1 MGIVRGDVA
10 AATAGNQSFVNA
22 DDATVIDARDG
33 AIVIDNPGLLTQG
46 QYMRLGPDLMIVGP
60 DGEKVLLTDYFAMQT
75 PPDLNGPGAMTISGN
90 LASALAGPRAP
101 GQVAQAGEQLAQAAE
116 AIGTVTRM
124 DGEVFATRADGTRVR
139 LQSGDEVFQGDVLE
153 TGADGAVG
161 ITFVDNTEMSLGA
174 DGRMVLDE
182 MIYDPDGGDGS
193 SQFSLVSGVFSFVSG
208 QIAKSGPDAMQVN
221 TPVATIGIR
230 GTKGVIKV
238 LGADTDGDGEEDLR
252 MEVSLLDSGEIVVTT
267 FQGSTQVIN
276 QVFTGFR
283 VVQISGRN
291 VLTGPSQEETQS
303 FQVTREY
310 FEDSGVN
317 TALRYLPSQNQNEE
331 PPEKQQAPEGGKPD
345 ELNPNLDPDGPALEQ
360 SLVEQIIRVV
370 LGNKEIREAAGL
382 PPMPPGD
389 PQPATPI
396 ILAPDNVQSG
406 TGNTGDDD
414 DDDDD
419 QIVDSGLVEDDNTV
433 LAPPPFEEITV
444 SGTFNAADSTKAYRV
459 FGSSSTDTVT
469 TGSGN
474 DIIYGG
480 GGGDYLQSN
489 DGDDT
494 VYGGAGADTVVGGSG
509 RGNDVYYGGDE
520 GGADDSAD
528 DVLVYTSAGSGVT
541 VDLRLGTASGP
552 DIDSDRISG
561 FEHVISAGG
570 DDILKGNG
578 AANRLQSGGGNDI
591 LIGDAGDD
599 TLEGGT
605 GDDTYAYIA
614 NGRAW
619 GSDTIDDAGGTDTLD
634 LTQAS
639 GNEPVK
645 LYLADADGDGAAD
658 DLVAEYL
665 DGSRQTVLNHTGA
678 GRLERVRAADEV
690 DGIID
695 EFTIRDGGAATG
707 GNDILYGTASAD
719 TLNGGTGDDVLFGND
734 GDDTLHMSAGEDV
747 LLGGAGND
755 TYIFSADAIE
765 GFVEDTGGTDTL
777 YVDAAQLAP
786 YHTFPIDAEIRTDG
800 DMYMRFANGT
810 SVHVADQGSGNGIE
824 TYVESYSGSP
834 TSYAVR
840 TSTQGA
846 TGLNDFLIGTSA
858 AESLNGGGGDD
869 MVAGGGGNDT
879 LTATGGTDL
888 LLGGF
893 GNDTYRIDAN
903 STAEIYDANGS
914 DTLDLGAE
922 FLVSAGRT
930 AGTHTY
936 LTFSNN
942 KSAYI
947 YSQGHVDSRI
957 ETITFGGGTYLLAGG
972 AVGSAGNDLV
982 LAEQTSNAQS
992 LTGDAGNDLLYAVA
1006 AMGTVAMDGGDGN
1019 DLLISSYGNDT
1030 LTGGTGDD
1038 TLRGGNGDDT
1048 YAYTTAT
1055 WGHDVI
1061 EEVADSATVGDPGQ
1075 NDTIDLSA
1083 AGVGLPVDGSQDGND
1098 MLLTFS
1104 SGSTIRIKDWYAGNR
1119 VEKLVTAEGTW
1130 YLTDLDY
1137 TGWRVDSNNAEIMV
1151 GGQSSVSGG
1160 FGDDLIFMGDYPG
1173 GGSVTPGPGND
1184 TIHGN
1189 STEGGTI
1196 FYSGTGFGQDVLASA
1211 PGRMDTVYFS
1221 GGSTSALENADLVDG
1236 NLVLS
1241 IGGSGDR
1248 LTVEDVAGLER
1259 VQVYDHASATTR
1271 TFGVTQG
1278 STRVHM
1284 SATWDFSSPAGGYD
1298 PSLDTMSVSVDGTVY
1313 DLTPAEAAAI
1323 GITATGVTGAT
1334 QALQVLANQIQS
1346 NLPNLVVATH
1356 DGPILTVTATDDDT
1370 YFSRADGGLG
1380 GAVVYVSTFDG
1391 HGLYVGTDG
1400 ADLLDLGGMYD
1411 GTILVGGAGNDDLR
1425 GGGDSDNIFGGADDD
1440 RLDGQSGA
1448 DYLDGGDGNDTL
1460 LGDGESWSSGNDTL
1474 IGGAGADWLD
1484 GGGSNDLLQGGDG
1497 NDTLIGGAGV
1507 DTLHG
1512 GAGDDLITDAL
1523 ESTSSTVT
1531 GGAGNDTITVY
1542 GGDVDGGDGDDV
1554 IEFAQE
1560 YASGTAQGG
1569 AGNDTITFN
1578 ARSSFI
1584 TYDGGAGDRDMLK
1597 TDVDYIRDP
1606 TLSLADFSGHFTNF
1620 EGIKLDDAGSAGL
1633 SITTA
1638 DFDALA
1644 LPGETLFIDGDSD
1657 DILRGDGSWTDAG
1670 TTTLYDGV
1678 WRTLT
1683 NGTRTIYLAEG
1694 SGVDYSSM
1702 TTVFNAPQVTT
1713 PDTVYRER
1721 DGVGGITT
1729 TGASVVDNTSP
1740 DFDGGYVRITRSGA
1754 WNTGDTLDI
1763 DTTNPALFQKTGIG
1777 PGYTVEFSYSPIGT
1791 IDATENG
1798 QTTSL
1803 RIDLTAGATA
1813 SIVESLIEAIRLTY
1827 GATLPAGETFTVE
1840 VADGDGHLTTTT
1852 TTVTTDY
1859 QPVWTGTTGHWEDA
1873 ANWNETPVDGETA
1886 NLIAAASDVTFGAIG
1901 SQQQTLAGLNIG
1913 GALTIAGGHLTVTD
1927 TFTSDSGAS
1936 LTVNGGHLTIDTGTG
1951 APIDS
1956 ATLSA
1961 GTLELGA
1968 GTGLLTSQF
1977 SFSGGTLQLAGSY
1990 AGVVAGTDFSWTG
2003 GAISGQGMLLI
2014 DDATPYFQ
2022 PGAALMLDEAVLGF
2036 RTDATVSGLNLT
2048 GNGALL
2054 ADLDVN
2060 LTIEDSAIAVAALS
2074 ADSTANVTMRSTSGM
2089 DVTVGYAD
2097 MTYSDLTLDT
2107 AGGDIRLTHTG
2118 GENGYRSEYATFTT
2132 TNSAGAAGNVE
2143 VVAHEDLSLSTFRAE
2158 VDTTFFTNDN
2168 ALGLGVPAGE
2178 GPAGTIN
2185 VLSGVTVDVHG
2196 SGVWINTEN
2205 PLNVFGA
2212 IDLAN
2217 SSGLLGIGNYNST
2230 FDIGDL
2236 TNGDATTG
2244 FLNVGTLDF
2253 TNFNIETI
2261 TLDVTQIEN
2270 LAGGRSEITIEGDN
2284 SDAYD
2289 AVGWIHV
2296 GEDTVN
2302 GYQIYENAGGT
2313 LTMKVDSGMT
2323 DAAGAPLL

>member
-10 AATAGNQSFVNA
+10 AATAGSQSFVNT

-33 AIVIDNPGLLTQG
+33 AIVIDNPALLTQG

-75 PPDLNGPGAMTISGN
+75 PPDLGGPGAMTISGD

-101 GQVAQAGEQLAQAAE
+101 GQVAQAGEQVAQAAE

-139 LQSGDEVFQGDVLE
+139 LESGDEVFQGDVLE

-238 LGADTDGDGEEDLR
+238 LGADTDGDGEDDLR

-291 VLTGPSQEETQS
+291 VLTGPSQEETQT

-331 PPEKQQAPEGGKPD
+331 PPEKQQAPEGDKPD
-345 ELNPNLDPDGPALEQ
+345 ELNPNLNPDGPALEQ

-382 PPMPPGD
+382 PPLPPGD
-389 PQPATPI
+389 PQPAAPI
-396 ILAPDNVQSG
+396 ILAPDDGQSG

-414 DDDDD
+414 DDDQVVEGGAVEQDD
-419 QIVDSGLVEDDNTV
+419 TV
-433 LAPPPFEEITV
+433 LAPPPYEDVTV
-444 SGTFNAADSTKAYRV
+444 SGTFNAAGATKAYRV
-459 FGSSSTDTVT
+459 FGSNSTDTVT

-480 GGGDYLQSN
+480 GGADYLQSN

-520 GGADDSAD
+520 TGSDDSAD
-528 DVLVYTSAGSGVT
+528 DTLVYTSAGNGVT

-552 DIDSDRISG
+552 DIDSDRVSG

-570 DDILKGNG
+570 NDILKGNG
-578 AANRLQSGGGNDI
+578 AANRLQSGGGADI

-619 GSDTIDDAGGTDTLD
+619 GVDTIDDAGGTDTLD

-639 GNEPVK
+639 DHEPGK
-645 LYLADADGDGAAD
+645 LYLADADGDGSAD
-658 DLVAEYL
+658 DLIAEYE

-678 GRLERVRAADEV
+678 GRLEQIRVIEDHGDSDPANDTTETY
-690 DGIID
+690 I
-695 EFTIRDGGAATG
+695 IRDGGAATA
-707 GNDILYGTASAD
+707 GNDVLYGTS
-719 TLNGGTGDDVLFGND
+719 GGDVL
-734 GDDTLHMSAGEDV
+734 
-747 LLGGAGND
+747 
-755 TYIFSADAIE
+755 
-765 GFVEDTGGTDTL
+765 
-777 YVDAAQLAP
+777 
-786 YHTFPIDAEIRTDG
+786 
-800 DMYMRFANGT
+800 
-810 SVHVADQGSGNGIE
+810 
-824 TYVESYSGSP
+824 
-834 TSYAVR
+834 
-840 TSTQGA
+840 
-846 TGLNDFLIGTSA
+846 
-858 AESLNGGGGDD
+858 
-869 MVAGGGGNDT
+869 
-879 LTATGGTDL
+879 
-888 LLGGF
+888 
-893 GNDTYRIDAN
+893 
-903 STAEIYDANGS
+903 
-914 DTLDLGAE
+914 
-922 FLVSAGRT
+922 
-930 AGTHTY
+930 
-936 LTFSNN
+936 
-942 KSAYI
+942 
-947 YSQGHVDSRI
+947 
-957 ETITFGGGTYLLAGG
+957 
-972 AVGSAGNDLV
+972 
-982 LAEQTSNAQS
+982 
-992 LTGDAGNDLLYAVA
+992 
-1006 AMGTVAMDGGDGN
+1006 DGGDGN
-1019 DLLISSYGNDT
+1019 DVMFGNGGDDLLKINGGEDIAIGGDGDDLYHVTGTFTDAFIDDTAGIDTLRVDDLALAPSGGMAAYTYYGLADATYWDNGAGDSGMWLTYSNGATIEVGGLSIEDYETVDSGGTISGQFNVHTAAHGATASPDLLVGSHGSDTLYATAGDDMYAGGHGNDVLEADGSDT
-1030 LTGGTGDD
+1030 LMGGAGDDVYRTTGGAANAIIVDTGGFDMVGTGFETLDYIQQYANGMVLGVFANGDTFTLMNQLVADFRVEALNVTQGLFNINLGPTGATNYNDLVLATPGSSGETLSGDAGNDWIWARIAGDTAARTLEGGAGDD
-1038 TLRGGNGDDT
+1038 TLVGGSGDDT
-1048 YAYTTAT
+1048 YRYTTSE

-1061 EEVADSATVGDPGQ
+1061 DEIADSPTVGDPGQ

-1083 AGVGLPVDGSQDGND
+1083 AGVGLPVGGAQDGND
-1098 MLLTFS
+1098 MVLTFS
-1104 SGSTIRIKDWYAGNR
+1104 SGSTIRIKDWYLGNR
-1119 VEKLVTAEGTW
+1119 VEKLVTEAGTW

-1137 TGWRVDSNNAEIMV
+1137 TGWQVDSNNAEIMV

-1196 FYSGTGFGQDVLASA
+1196 FYSGTGFGQDVVASA
-1211 PGRMDTVYFS
+1211 PGRVDTVYVS
-1221 GGSTSALENADLVDG
+1221 GGSGAALENADVVNG

-1241 IGGSGDR
+1241 IGGSGDQI
-1248 LTVEDVAGLER
+1248 TVQDVAGLER
-1259 VQVYDHASATTR
+1259 VEVYDHASATTR

-1278 STRVHM
+1278 GTRVHM

-1298 PSLDTMSVSVDGTVY
+1298 PTVDTMSVTVDGTVY

-1334 QALQVLANQIQS
+1334 QALQILANQIQGS
-1346 NLPNLVVATH
+1346 LPGLAVTTH
-1356 DGPILTVTATDDDT
+1356 DGPILTVAATDNDT
-1370 YFSRADGGLG
+1370 YFSHADGTLG
-1380 GAVVYVSTFDG
+1380 GATVYVDAFAG

-1400 ADLLDLGGMYD
+1400 ADVLNLAGVYD
-1411 GTILVGGAGNDDLR
+1411 GTILVGGAGNDDLI

-1440 RLDGQSGA
+1440 RLNGLNGA

-1460 LGDGESWSSGNDTL
+1460 LGDGESWSTDNDTL

-1484 GGGSNDLLQGGDG
+1484 GGGSNDLLEGGDG
-1497 NDTLIGGAGV
+1497 NDTLIGGSGI

-1512 GAGDDLITDAL
+1512 GAGDDLIMDHQ
-1523 ESTSSTVT
+1523 ESTASTVT

-1542 GGDVDGGDGDDV
+1542 GGDVDGGDGNDV
-1554 IEFAQE
+1554 IEFTEE

-1606 TLSLADFSGHFTNF
+1606 TLSLADFAGHFTNF
-1620 EGIKLDDAGSAGL
+1620 EGIKLDDDGSAGL
-1633 SITTA
+1633 AITTA
-1638 DFDALA
+1638 DFDALS
-1644 LPGETLFIDGDSD
+1644 LPGETLFIDGDAD
-1657 DILRGDGSWTDAG
+1657 DVLRGDGSWTDAG
-1670 TTTLYDGV
+1670 TTTLYDGT

-1683 NGTRTIYLAEG
+1683 NGTRTIYVAEG

-1713 PDTVYRER
+1713 PDAIYRER

-1729 TGASVVDNTSP
+1729 SGAAVVDNTSP
-1740 DFDGGYVRITRSGA
+1740 DFDGGYVRITRGGA

-1763 DTTNPALFQKTGIG
+1763 DTSNPALFRKTGTG
-1777 PGYTVEFSYSPIGT
+1777 PGFTVEFSYSPIGT

-1813 SIVESLIEAIRLTY
+1813 SIVERLIEAIRLTY
-1827 GATLPAGETFTVE
+1827 GATLPAGETFTIE

-1859 QPVWTGTTGHWEDA
+1859 QPVWQGGTGDWENA
-1873 ANWNETPVDGETA
+1873 ANWNELPTAGETA
-1886 NLIAAASDVTFGAIG
+1886 DLVAGSDVTFGIAG
-1901 SQQQTLAGLNIG
+1901 TQDLTLAGLNLA
-1913 GALTIAGGHLTVTD
+1913 GALTVSGGSLAVTD
-1927 TFTSDSGAS
+1927 TFTNGAGAS
-1936 LTVNGGHLTIDTGTG
+1936 LTVNGGRFAIDTD
-1951 APIDS
+1951 AMASVDS
-1956 ATLSA
+1956 LTLA
-1961 GTLELGA
+1961 GGTLEVGDDTELVA
-1968 GTGLLTSQF
+1968 GTF
-1977 SFSGGTLQLAGSY
+1977 NFSGGTLRLDGTY
-1990 AGVVAGTDFSWTG
+1990 ANVIATDFSWTG
-2003 GAISGQGMLLI
+2003 GVLSGDGSLML
-2014 DDATPYFQ
+2014 DDATPHFQ
-2022 PGAALMLDEAVLGF
+2022 PGLAFTLDKARLGF
-2036 RTDATVSGLNLT
+2036 RTDTSLSEFDLG
-2048 GNGALL
+2048 GNGTLW
-2054 ADLDVN
+2054 ADWGVN
-2060 LTIEDSAIAVAALS
+2060 LTLENSDINIGTLS
-2074 ADSTANVTMRSTSGM
+2074 ADAMAHITMRSTTGM
-2089 DVTVGYAD
+2089 DVSVGYTD
-2097 MTYSDLTLDT
+2097 MVFADLTLDT
-2107 AGGDIRLTHTG
+2107 AGGDITLTHTG
-2118 GENGYRSEYATFTT
+2118 ANGYTSEYQNFTT
-2132 TNSAGAAGNVE
+2132 TNSTGTAGAVQ
-2143 VVAHEDLSLSTFRAE
+2143 VVTHEDLRLSTFRAE
-2158 VDTTFFTNDN
+2158 VDTTFFTNDTLLH
-2168 ALGLGVPAGE
+2168 LGFPAGE
-2178 GPAGTIN
+2178 GGPGMIN
-2185 VLSGVTVDVHG
+2185 VLGGVTVDVHG
-2196 SGVWINTEN
+2196 AGVSIDTANTPFVSGT
-2205 PLNVFGA
+2205 

-2217 SSGLLGIGNYNST
+2217 TDGLLKVSNSALATLT
-2230 FDIGDL
+2230 FNIADL

-2244 FLNVGTLDF
+2244 FANVSTLDF
-2253 TNFNIETI
+2253 SNYSDETVM
-2261 TLDVTQIEN
+2261 LDVAEMRN
-2270 LAGGRSEITIEGDN
+2270 LAGNRTQITVEGD
-2284 SDAYD
+2284 STDTYD
-2289 AVGWIHV
+2289 ASGWNFQ
-2296 GEDTVN
+2296 GTDAAN
-2302 GYQIYENAGGT
+2302 GYQIYDDGAGLT
-2313 LTMKVDSGMT
+2313 LRIDTEMVDMNN
-2323 DAAGAPLL
+2323 PVPP